1 MPFTG
6 LRARSAITPF
16 FRRLKM
22 SYCEKIKKDQER
34 IYGYPPMSRCI
45 CGGRMRLLSSRKIGP
60 GYYRI
65 MEYCEDC
72 GTERE
77 SKEED
82 FRVIP

>member
-1 MPFTG
+1 MNFYMNKVKEELERQYGPVP
-6 LRARSAITPF
+6 RSI
-16 FRRLKM
+16 
-22 SYCEKIKKDQER
+22 CV
-34 IYGYPPMSRCI
+34 

-60 GYYRI
+60 GYYKI
-65 MEYCEDC
+65 VEDCEDC